1 MGWLVTARGPV
12 TGRMAAVTLV
22 LEALLVFFATLVAS
36 RLAGLGPGL
45 VWGGGLG
52 LTVACLLACAVVRRR
67 GGLLVGAILQ
77 GLIVATGLVIPAM
90 WVMGGL
96 FVAMWGWLLWVG
108 TRIDT
113 DRARAA
119 LS

>member
-12 TGRMAAVTLV
+12 SARMAVVTLV

-36 RLAGLGPGL
+36 RLPGLGAAV
-45 VWGGGLG
+45 VWGGGIG
-52 LTVACLLACAVVRRR
+52 LTLACLLVCAVARRP
-67 GGLLVGAILQ
+67 GGLLIGAVLQALIL
-77 GLIVATGLVIPAM
+77 ATGLVLPAM

-96 FVAMWGWLLWVG
+96 FLAIWVWLLWVG

-113 DRARAA
+113 DRAATAQR
-119 LS
+119 